1 MKIRKIIREQLEEA
15 LIDES
20 KIINIPDY
28 LKTYYLGVLIP
39 KILDLAKDE
48 EVMNTLKSKPG
59 NGMQVGAQQLS
70 RLDGTNKVARFYV
83 YWKDDSDNASYI
95 WDPEDDNKPA
105 EIWVNMVRGTN
116 LTQRGLYNSLYHET
130 VHWMDPKVSPR
141 TYKADI
147 RAKVKDAA
155 KNDYAAYVA
164 LPWEFDAWSSA
175 ALNDLYEDV
184 WVIMRRIYQ
193 KDDKGNY
200 KYGDPK
206 VMEKNLEKGVR
217 DLLEFLQ
224 KTPTI
229 DSLENEKINILFS
242 DYYTP
247 ELSREAQYILSNLIL
262 KEADDEKSGLWNK
275 IKNTIQML
283 RYTYTNKDE
292 HQPAAIKKDIQGRKV
307 AGNQMMEFYKLFVYI
322 SNKDPKMYK
331 KFIQRFYNIYV
342 RILNLIRGGDPDTPS
357 LRIRFKTSE
366 MGTLKQIVAKPMTDE
381 NGRLYYDVLN
391 SVNTL
396 LKPGFKIYP
405 VYKGSKFDKDSK
417 SLIAHIFD
425 ENGKKLKGFY
435 HFRNIEIS

>member
-1 MKIRKIIREQLEEA
+1 MG
-15 LIDES
+15 ES
-20 KIINIPDY
+20 KIIDIPDY
-28 LKTYYLGVLIP
+28 LRTYYIGVLIP
-39 KILDLAKDE
+39 NIFDVIKEKTNFNL
-48 EVMNTLKSKPG
+48 LKAKPG
-59 NGMQVGAQQLS
+59 TGRQVGAQQLT
-70 RLDGTNKVARFYV
+70 RLDGTTKMARFFV
-83 YWKDDSDNASYI
+83 YCKEDSDNASYV

-105 EIWVNMVRGTN
+105 EIWINIIDGDN
-116 LTQRGLYNSLYHET
+116 LTQRRLYNSLYHET

-141 TYKADI
+141 TYKADARTKI
-147 RAKVKDAA
+147 KDAA

-184 WVIMRRIYQ
+184 GIIMRQIYK

-206 VMEKNLEKGVR
+206 TMEKTIEKGVR

-242 DYYTP
+242 DFYTP
-247 ELSREAQYILSNLIL
+247 DLSKEAQYVLSNLLL
-262 KEADDEKSGLWNK
+262 KEADDAKSGWWNK
-275 IKNTIQML
+275 IKHTLQTI
-283 RYTYTNKDE
+283 RYTITNKDT
-292 HQPAAIKKDIQGRKV
+292 HKPAADKKIVQGRKV
-307 AGNQMMEFYKLFVYI
+307 AGHQMMEFYKLFVYI

-331 KFIQRFYNIYV
+331 KFIQRFYNVYV
-342 RILNLIRGGDPDTPS
+342 RILNLIRGGDPSTP
-357 LRIRFKTSE
+357 LVKIRFKTNE
-366 MGTLKQIVAKPMTDE
+366 MGTIKHIVAKPMRDE
-381 NGRLYYDVLN
+381 NGRLYYTVLN
-391 SVNTL
+391 SMNTL

-405 VYKGSKFDKDSK
+405 VYKNSEFSKESK

-435 HFRNIEIS
+435 HFRNIEFTN